1 MDNVLD
7 RLNTEIKAYVTA
19 LDPEALTDADHR
31 RVKEILCFTTNMEH
45 AGDVVEH
52 NLLSLAAKKIKRGLV
67 FSKQGQTELF
77 DIIDRLITNVRTAA
91 ALFVNED
98 TRAARLLAAEKEIFR
113 DIEAQATA
121 AHFERL
127 RAGRIETAETSSLHL
142 DILRDLKRVNTH
154 LVAAAAYP
162 VLESKGELLPSR
174 LRQDG
179 EAR

>member
-1 MDNVLD
+1 VLD

-113 DIEAQATA
+113 DIEAQAPPPISSGCA
-121 AHFERL
+121 PDGSKPPRPVRCISIFCA
-127 RAGRIETAETSSLHL
+127 TSS
-142 DILRDLKRVNTH
+142 
-154 LVAAAAYP
+154 
-162 VLESKGELLPSR
+162 G
-174 LRQDG
+174 
-179 EAR
+179 